1 MICTC
6 PKWLGSR
13 LDVEPVLAE
22 CKVKPNVGLKS
33 TSKVKVCAYPSS
45 QGSRPKVQS
54 LCGLRSKV

>member
-1 MICTC
+1 MICMC
-6 PKWLGSR
+6 LKRLGSR
-13 LDVEPVLAE
+13 LEVEPILAE
-22 CKVKPNVGLKS
+22 GKVNPNVSLKS